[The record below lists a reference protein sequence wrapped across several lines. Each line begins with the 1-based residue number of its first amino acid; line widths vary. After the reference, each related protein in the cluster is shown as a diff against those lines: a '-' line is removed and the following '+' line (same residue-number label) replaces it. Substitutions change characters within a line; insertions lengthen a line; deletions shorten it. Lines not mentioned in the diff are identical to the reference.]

1 MRYHRVTQTLLKIED
16 AARNFF
22 ESIPFTHAFL
32 AGVGVILFW
41 RGVWE
46 LADIMML
53 DPIAS
58 ILLGCVMLGGIGL
71 FIHTFVGNAI
81 IIKNVNREERLE
93 KESAKRISKV
103 ERNVELE
110 EVTMQKLA
118 EKIDSLEKKI
128 DTLNK

>member
-1 MRYHRVTQTLLKIED
+1 MRYHKVTQVLLQIENS
-16 AARNFF
+16 ARDFF
-22 ESIPFTHAFL
+22 ENIPFTHAFL

-81 IIKNVNREERLE
+81 IIKNVRKEEYLE
-93 KESAKRISKV
+93 KEANTRISKV
-103 ERNVELE
+103 EKNIELE
-110 EVTMQKLA
+110 DATVQKLI

-128 DTLNK
+128 DALNK